1 MTQQE
6 SLMQPLAKTQE
17 EDSKTSNPQSISSL
31 ISRNITVMGHRTSMR
46 LEPAMWDA
54 LIEICRREKLT
65 IHQLCDIVAE
75 RKPPETSFTAAMR
88 VFAMS
93 YFRAASTEDGHSKAG
108 HGSAFLFSAKKD
120 FAGLMPRPHHPPQP
134 SHNPAQNP
142 MSAAVN
148 SVSTASDSMPGN
160 QNGNAGGMRRY

>member
-1 MTQQE
+1 MGFVTTPE
-6 SLMQPLAKTQE
+6 GEK
-17 EDSKTSNPQSISSL
+17 KHCSSL

-65 IHQLCDIVAE
+65 IHQLCDIVCE
-75 RKPPETSFTAAMR
+75 RKPAETSFTAAMR

-120 FAGLMPRPHHPPQP
+120 FAGLTPRPLVLANSDAPQ
-134 SHNPAQNP
+134 
-142 MSAAVN
+142 AA
-148 SVSTASDSMPGN
+148 AA
-160 QNGNAGGMRRY
+160 NAGRRF

>member
-1 MTQQE
+1 
-6 SLMQPLAKTQE
+6 MQPLAKKQE
-17 EDSKTSNPQSISSL
+17 EDESKISSAQSVSSL

-54 LIEICRREKLT
+54 LIEICRREKLS

-120 FAGLMPRPHHPPQP
+120 FAGLMPREPHPHPQQ
-134 SHNPAQNP
+134 HANP
-142 MSAAVN
+142 MAAAVS
-148 SVSTASDSMPGN
+148 SVSTASDNPSPG
-160 QNGNAGGMRRY
+160 QNGNGNGARRY

>member
-1 MTQQE
+1 
-6 SLMQPLAKTQE
+6 MQPLAKTQE
-17 EDSKTSNPQSISSL
+17 EDSPSSSPQSVSSL

-120 FAGLMPRPHHPPQP
+120 FAGLMPRHETHHAPVQP
-134 SHNPAQNP
+134 RPTNP

-148 SVSTASDSMPGN
+148 SVSTASDNSPGA
-160 QNGNAGGMRRY
+160 QNGNGGAVRRY